1 MPVTPFNLFTPQHIQ
16 CWCIWSDDFKWDQK
30 FLYALFS
37 SPPLPPAVATSTASS
52 TSTGITT
59 APPPTPIIPVGDCV
73 CGSGI
78 QVGIVILTKTGCS
91 PFFSFFGIFKFFSF
105 WRDSQISLQIG
116 LQLTTSCSLITHY
129 FCQSQIL
136 HNWTNAKSLVI

>member
-1 MPVTPFNLFTPQHIQ
+1 MHLIILNFPMKNTLKI
-16 CWCIWSDDFKWDQK
+16 KWDQR

-91 PFFSFFGIFKFFSF
+91 PFFFLFWIFKFFF
-105 WRDSQISLQIG
+105 RFEGTHKYLRSLQIG
-116 LQLTTSCSLITHY
+116 LQSTTSCSLITHY